1 MSLVSRTLKKEN
13 YSLIYKLRN
22 QDAPNLRPPQRLSV
36 AETQLYLGLAAKA
49 LKVQLRNI
57 N

>member
-1 MSLVSRTLKKEN
+1 MTLVSRTLKKEN

-49 LKVQLRNI
+49 LKAQLRNI